1 MSDHIEL
8 KRQLDQIQWV
18 EKFIKYEFEVFFLL
32 ISIGSVTKWLSIIMG
47 PSYDNT

>member
-18 EKFIKYEFEVFFLL
+18 EKFIKYEFEVFFYL
-32 ISIGSVTKWLSIIMG
+32 ISKGSITKRFSFIMG
-47 PSYDNT
+47 PSYDNS